1 MKPDVIVCSSDTL
14 AQGVLAEAASRGLR
28 VPADL
33 AVMGFGDLSTAA
45 QVFPALSTV
54 RIDGAAIGTSTAEA
68 LLARFNDAGD
78 AAAAAVR
85 IDKGFTIV
93 ERQSA

>member
-1 MKPDVIVCSSDTL
+1 M
-14 AQGVLAEAASRGLR
+14 ASALIPALR
-28 VPADL
+28 QARNL

-54 RIDGAAIGTSTAEA
+54 RIDGAAIGASTAEA